1 MSFPELSGHHCVH
14 DLRRAWH
21 GLARKL
27 HPDRNPSADAEAR
40 FKDALQAYRSA
51 LKELQGPTKVDTQA
65 HSRPEQVKPA
75 FACARCGDGF
85 CIPGDCHRCGEALLP
100 REVALRTV
108 VATPEVDAMLEALSR
123 RPAPRPPW
131 LAPNLRIPVLA
142 ATLVSMGLG
151 HLVYL
156 NAGLGT
162 LLLLMATGGVA
173 LDQLER
179 RNPTWL
185 RSA

>member
-1 MSFPELSGHHCVH
+1 M
-14 DLRRAWH
+14 
-21 GLARKL
+21 
-27 HPDRNPSADAEAR
+27 
-40 FKDALQAYRSA
+40 
-51 LKELQGPTKVDTQA
+51 
-65 HSRPEQVKPA
+65 
-75 FACARCGDGF
+75 
-85 CIPGDCHRCGEALLP
+85 P
-100 REVALRTV
+100 REEALRTV